1 MIASEVTAEA
11 AVLLNDASQTLWTNT
26 VLLPFL
32 SKANDELER
41 ELQLNG
47 IETIIKV
54 TTDVAVNTG
63 VLTISAPADMFLP
76 LTMYEKAATGT
87 EKYQLMT
94 RIQHLPD
101 IQQTNSLDYW
111 VYETDLFKFVGA
123 LTNRLVRLEYIRFV
137 TTITAAGTT
146 IDIGKAAKTALAART
161 AELAAGYIGENPE
174 RAAVLHDDAETAKSI
189 YIRLC
194 SKNMQGLGTR
204 RRPYRAGV
212 KGR

>member
-1 MIASEVTAEA
+1 MVASEVTAEA
-11 AVLLNDASQTLWTNT
+11 AVLLNDASQSLWTNT

-47 IETIIKV
+47 IETIIKA
-54 TTDVAVNTG
+54 TTDISVTKG
-63 VLTISAPADMFLP
+63 TTTISIPSDMFLP
-76 LTMYEKAATGT
+76 LNMYEKLATGS
-87 EKYQLMT
+87 EKYQLMA

-111 VYETDLFKFVGA
+111 VFETDTFKFVGA
-123 LTNRLVRLEYIRFV
+123 LTDRLVRLEYIRFV

-146 IDIGKAAKTALAART
+146 VDIGRAAKTALASRT
-161 AELAAGYIGENPE
+161 AELAAGFIGENPE

-204 RRPYRAGV
+204 RRPYRAGI